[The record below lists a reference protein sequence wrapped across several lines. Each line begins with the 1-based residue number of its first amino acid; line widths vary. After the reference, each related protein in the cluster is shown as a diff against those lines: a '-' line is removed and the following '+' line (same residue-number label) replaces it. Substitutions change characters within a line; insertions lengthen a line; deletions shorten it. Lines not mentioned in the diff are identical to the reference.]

1 MFSPQSQNRRRAF
14 PIAANRSA
22 ASFNPA
28 YVRSPPKALHRRT
41 GDLT

>member
-1 MFSPQSQNRRRAF
+1 MFGPKGQHRRRAF

-41 GDLT
+41 SDLT